1 MNAVLTISQ
10 AFRTLVYT
18 TLAMGLWMNTAF
30 AQNAET
36 DSRCTDMAPVS
47 GEQIQK
53 QLTPRLAN
61 NRCYQQKLE
70 NTQTLNDGVIGP
82 VTRQWINKA
91 LAEPTN
97 AASNC
102 EAIPVETRDCTA
114 PASNDEGAHYYS
126 GVQPYVLLAD
136 DLKTFTLN
144 ASVREILEATA
155 INALENQFITLDA
168 ALTYMEQKLAEIE
181 GISEP
186 LTTRYLEKIQPMI
199 TAQGYHYIS
208 SGFIT
213 MLLSDGKPLSAD
225 SLTTYTNQLL
235 PATDFRIILNNALEK
250 ALASQQASDN
260 LVAPPQDP
268 ECSEAEEDSEH
279 CVATQNA
286 PEQTTAS
293 ADANATEERLNEIM
307 RLLDANT
314 LTTTRYQLTV
324 DETTLALDF
333 PSLEPSI
340 ADCIIQLVG
349 VVYPNA
355 YAFSHAID
363 TMLMQ
368 LRQSGL
374 NTLNDNTATTE
385 KFDCVLPEDLFT
397 PFTEAKEANDNGEAH
412 PEKAIADLQCTLME
426 KAENDLAL
434 LLSLEKSQCSV
445 CASQHC
451 LSYTDYS
458 QSVVSAV
465 SAAAEKPY
473 LSSSLNEIH
482 LRVLP
487 ECQECALPLK
497 GTTYGFYPYWLASSA
512 YEQRGVSQA
521 NPGYLNFSVFSRM
534 AYFALPISDNGELND
549 LLHWKNPR
557 LLKEFVQRL
566 NQFNVKR
573 DIVLYSANWAN
584 WPSREK
590 AKAYA
595 EDHYAQLKTL
605 HNAVKKYGGINGVTL
620 YFDHYRAASD
630 PSFIIDYV
638 SRLYEKIAEESA
650 MASPPWLDINLMLG
664 LEGLDNEENGVGD
677 RVDDSNSYFAK
688 LQTLFMDTHKDTVLK
703 SSVEDIENGEPQS
716 ISSLISQLKEG
727 EHKSKVR
734 HILVFL
740 NESTSINKKN
750 LRLQIENEFKGE
762 ARVDAQEKVIPIL
775 GRLNLNEESASA
787 HRQFMDD
794 IAYLKYNFGGI
805 GFWNLPLTTQNEDH
819 SLNPTNTEM
828 QILSHTLKLA
838 FENGENNYV
847 NTAALGSIGAVL
859 HSPALTH
866 YVSVCAYACPNRAWT
881 LPIFLVLLAFNAIIF
896 VLYRSHCPSRTYI
909 KNHRLYFTLLNW
921 SVVLFIFIIFGCDP
935 NLQPYAN
942 IMVIMFVAAMLGI
955 PLYRSFLRLSDRV
968 E

>member
-1 MNAVLTISQ
+1 MNAVLTTFH

-18 TLAMGLWMNTAF
+18 TLAMGLWLNTAF
-30 AQNAET
+30 AQNAQT

-47 GEQIQK
+47 GEQIQERLK
-53 QLTPRLAN
+53 PRLAKN
-61 NRCYQQKLE
+61 SCYKQKLE
-70 NTQTLNDGVIGP
+70 NTKTLNDGVIGP

-91 LAEPTN
+91 LEEP
-97 AASNC
+97 ASAGSNC
-102 EAIPVETRDCTA
+102 EAIPSETRDCTEQ
-114 PASNDEGAHYYS
+114 ASTNARAHYYS

-136 DLKTFTLN
+136 DLETFTLN

-155 INALENQFITLDA
+155 INEQENQFITIDA
-168 ALTYMEQKLAEIE
+168 ALTYVEQKLAEIE

-186 LTTRYLEKIQPMI
+186 LTQSYLEKIEPMI
-199 TAQGYHYIS
+199 TDQRYHYIS

-213 MLLSDGKPLSAD
+213 TLLSDGKPLSAE
-225 SLTTYTNQLL
+225 SLTVYTNQLL
-235 PATDFRIILNNALEK
+235 PATDFRIILKNALEK
-250 ALASQQASDN
+250 ALGADKV
-260 LVAPPQDP
+260 VAPPQGP
-268 ECSEAEEDSEH
+268 ECPEAEEGSEH
-279 CVATQNA
+279 CVATQNT

-293 ADANATEERLNEIM
+293 AEANATKERLNEIM
-307 RLLDANT
+307 QLLDDNT

-324 DETTLALDF
+324 DETTLALGF
-333 PSLEPSI
+333 PSLDQSI
-340 ADCIIQLVG
+340 TDCITALVG

-374 NTLNDNTATTE
+374 NTLDDKTDTTE
-385 KFDCVLPEDLFT
+385 KFDCVLQEDLFT
-397 PFTEAKEANDNGEAH
+397 VFIEAKEANENGETP
-412 PEKAIADLQCTLME
+412 PEKAITDLQCALME

-434 LLSLEKSQCSV
+434 LLSLDKSQCRV
-445 CASQHC
+445 CATQHC
-451 LSYTDYS
+451 LTYTDYI

-465 SAAAEKPY
+465 SAAAEKPF

-512 YEQRGVSQA
+512 YEEIGVSPA
-521 NPGYLNFSVFSRM
+521 NPGYLNFSLFSRM
-534 AYFALPISDNGELND
+534 AYFALPINDNGELND

-557 LLKEFVQRL
+557 FLKRFVQHL
-566 NQFNVKR
+566 KQFNVKR
-573 DIVLYSANWAN
+573 DIVLYTANWAN
-584 WPSREK
+584 WPSQDQVK
-590 AKAYA
+590 VYA
-595 EDHYAQLKTL
+595 EEHYAQLKTMQ
-605 HNAVKKYGGINGVTL
+605 NSVEKYGGINGVTL
-620 YFDHYRAASD
+620 YFDHYGAASD
-630 PSFIIDYV
+630 PSFIITYI
-638 SRLYEKIAEESA
+638 SRLYEKIREEST
-650 MASPPWLDINLMLG
+650 MASHPWLDINLMLS
-664 LEGLDNEENGVGD
+664 LEGLDNEESRVGD
-677 RVDDSNSYFAK
+677 SVEDNNSYFAK
-688 LQTLFMDTHKDTVLK
+688 LQTLFMDTHKDRVLK
-703 SSVEDIENGEPQS
+703 SSVEDIEKGEPQTL
-716 ISSLISQLKEG
+716 SSLISQLKES
-727 EHKSKVR
+727 EHKSKVN

-740 NESTSINKKN
+740 NESTSINKKK

-762 ARVDAQEKVIPIL
+762 ARVDSQEKIIPIL
-775 GRLNLNEESASA
+775 GRLNLSEENASA

-805 GFWNLPLTTQNEDH
+805 GFWNLPLTTENEDH
-819 SLNPTNTEM
+819 SLKPTNTEM

-847 NTAALGSIGAVL
+847 NTAALGGIGAVL

-866 YVSVCAYACPNRAWT
+866 YVSVCAYVCPHRAWT
-881 LPIFLVLLAFNAIIF
+881 LPIVLVLLAANAIIF

-909 KNHRLYFTLLNW
+909 KSHRLYFALLNW

-942 IMVIMFVAAMLGI
+942 ITMIIFVAAMLGI